1 MRSNGKSLKHDFIH
15 SVNGLLISANDCG
28 FLPSRVL
35 KFLWG
40 DFHDGIQE
48 FHACLHSTSGPL
60 TEGGYRC
67 SILWIR
73 GSMLFHETHL
83 IKSLKQFPAKY
94 IIQVLPTNLDF

>member
-1 MRSNGKSLKHDFIH
+1 MLTCY
-15 SVNGLLISANDCG
+15 LCTCG

-40 DFHDGIQE
+40 DFHDGIHE
-48 FHACLHSTSGPL
+48 FHACLQSTSGPF

-83 IKSLKQFPAKY
+83 TKLLEQFPAKY
-94 IIQVLPTNLDF
+94 IIQILPFNLDFYRSKQFRLTNRR